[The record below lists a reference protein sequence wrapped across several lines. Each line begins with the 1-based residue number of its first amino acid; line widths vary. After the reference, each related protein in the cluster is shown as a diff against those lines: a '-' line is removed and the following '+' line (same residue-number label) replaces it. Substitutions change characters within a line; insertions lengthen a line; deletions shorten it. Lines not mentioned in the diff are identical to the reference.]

1 MKLISLTANQP
12 GFRQINFKETGI
24 SIISARRHTTTTG
37 RTYNSV
43 GKSLSI
49 YLIHFCLGA
58 NCTSDFTVKLYG
70 WEFTLTFKINE
81 TTHTVTRSVNSPNI
95 VLLDG
100 EELALNEYKLRMGEL
115 AFGLN
120 ESLPSILSFR
130 DLMCHFIRYGKSGYT
145 NYSTYYEKEPA
156 ERALINTGYL
166 LGLDTELINTKIQ
179 LKDSLTTLGSQK
191 KNLSKDPVLAKV
203 FLGETNP
210 SEINSKIVELDRQK
224 EQLENAIR
232 NFQIAEDYNAIKNEA
247 DNIANE
253 LANLRNKLYKYRI
266 AIGNITKSIQRLPDI
281 SKQDIVSFYEKAQVE
296 LGELIV
302 KRLEDVENF
311 NINLFND
318 RNSILQAQK
327 ARYEELCTEL
337 ENRIKELAIAEN
349 EKLRYLHSH
358 GALEDYTQLTKM
370 LSEIH
375 SQLEKLTDYRQMS
388 AKYTRE
394 IGVIRQQLSTENI
407 RTNDYLEEQI
417 QHIQRI
423 VGIYMDIATRLYP
436 DKTASLDIIN
446 NEGTNKLRFD
456 IVAKIEGDN
465 GEGIKAAK
473 IFCYDWILLRM
484 RCNHNVQFIIH
495 DSQIASGTDM
505 RQVAEMIRVADEY
518 CREQN
523 DQYIITMNDNTINNL
538 HNELGEDFD
547 RLIQDNEVLQLSDAS
562 EADKLLGRQI
572 ELSYLK

>member
-1 MKLISLTANQP
+1 MKLISLTANKP
-12 GFRQINFKETGI
+12 EFRQINFKETGI
-24 SIISARRHTTTTG
+24 SIISARRQTTTIG
-37 RTYNSV
+37 TYNSV

-58 NCTSDFTVKLYG
+58 GCTSDFTEKLYG

-81 TTHTVTRSVNSPNI
+81 TTHTVTRSVNRANV

-100 EELALNEYKLRMGEL
+100 EELTLNEYKLRMGEL
-115 AFGLN
+115 VFGLN
-120 ESLPSILSFR
+120 GSLPSLLSFR
-130 DLMCHFIRYGKSGYT
+130 DLICHFVRYGKSGYT
-145 NYSTYYEKEPA
+145 HYNRYYENEPA

-210 SEINSKIVELDRQK
+210 SEINSKIVELEKQK
-224 EQLENAIR
+224 ERLENAIR
-232 NFQIAEDYNAIKNEA
+232 SFQIAEDYSEIRNEA

-253 LANLRNKLYKYRI
+253 LAILRNKLSKYRI
-266 AIGNITKSIQRLPDI
+266 AINNISKSIQRLPDI
-281 SKQDIVSFYEKAQVE
+281 SKQDIVSFYERAKVE

-302 KRLEDVENF
+302 RRLEEVENF

-327 ARYEELCTEL
+327 ASYEELCAEL
-337 ENRIKELAIAEN
+337 EIEIKELAIAEN
-349 EKLRYLHSH
+349 EKLKYLHSH

-436 DKTASLDIIN
+436 DKAASLAIVN
-446 NEGTNKLRFD
+446 NERTNKLRFD
-456 IVAKIEGDN
+456 INAKIEGDN

-538 HNELGEDFD
+538 RNELGEDFD